1 MQKRRKELKCIKVT
15 KIIPENLQ
23 QNKNKSVK
31 TEVFLAVCLRNKE
44 ENTHSQWA
52 GTAACMVT
60 PVANQR
66 TGTLKRQQG
75 ARVIRV

>member
-1 MQKRRKELKCIKVT
+1 MHQRI

-31 TEVFLAVCLRNKE
+31 TEVFLAVCLRDTE
-44 ENTHSQWA
+44 ENMHSQWA

-60 PVANQR
+60 PVANQQ
-66 TGTLKRQQG
+66 TGMLNRAQS

>member
-1 MQKRRKELKCIKVT
+1 MHRRI
-15 KIIPENLQ
+15 KIIPENLR
-23 QNKNKSVK
+23 QNRNKSVK
-31 TEVFLAVCLRNKE
+31 TEVFLAVCLQDME
-44 ENTHSQWA
+44 ENAHSQWA

-66 TGTLKRQQG
+66 PGMLGRAQG